1 MFNHFSPECTLP
13 SNETYSG
20 FVSGPNARSTLNIVW
35 SCISIIILSTWS
47 ILHLDVPAH
56 VTPTK
61 KREKFCRAVY
71 LLWRKIF
78 WMGLKLFSPEFAATG
93 CARKI
98 FATRSNSAELE
109 RLARIDG
116 VPWSL
121 THTILVDMG
130 GIALRFPASHNYTS
144 ASTDTSDLI
153 SESAGVSRETSASY
167 PVSGDQVPEFIQKF
181 SRRQELIAKLCG
193 KIPWSLYKPHVQ
205 HAITMNESSTISKSI
220 LKDVAALS
228 GNIWILDSKQLKI
241 AREKKLI
248 TKMPNITEQDINDK
262 SKSDGLVK
270 LIAILQVLWLVIQLI
285 ARAIQN
291 LPFTQLE
298 ITTFAFAATAII
310 IYSIDFIKPKDLN
323 VPFYVSVSKEVEYEH
338 FVEIAQAAP
347 FAYVQG
353 KRYYMP
359 TSTIHDLFTYKKPLE
374 PEGRC
379 MVCEFCK
386 RCKRCKWCRTP
397 KIQAGESAEH
407 TRDLNC
413 RKCKKFRLSPR
424 KADIYSLL
432 IGFFSATSFGGV
444 HLFAWNNQFP
454 TEIEQLLWR
463 ISALMTI
470 ALPYIYICTH
480 LPFIGK
486 PVKKIRTDTRRGMR
500 IGLFCIAVCYVPCRL
515 FLLAESFRSLY
526 YLPPEA
532 FKSTWAGN
540 FPHLG

>member
-1 MFNHFSPECTLP
+1 MFNRFSPECTLP
-13 SNETYSG
+13 SNETFSG
-20 FVSGPNARSTLNIVW
+20 FVSGPNARSTLSIVW

-56 VTPTK
+56 VTPKT
-61 KREKFCRAVY
+61 FGQSICRSVY

-98 FATRSNSAELE
+98 FATRSNSAELQ

-116 VPWSL
+116 VIWSL

-130 GIALRFPASHNYTS
+130 GIALRFPDPPNRTLTGEDIPTAAPRPEPVTES
-144 ASTDTSDLI
+144 ASEAEITN
-153 SESAGVSRETSASY
+153 
-167 PVSGDQVPEFIQKF
+167 FIERF
-181 SRRQELIAKLCG
+181 CRRQELIAWYCG
-193 KIPWSLYKPHVQ
+193 KIPWKLHGPHN
-205 HAITMNESSTISKSI
+205 HFARMMMRDPDLPISI
-220 LKDVAALS
+220 RKDVAALA
-228 GNIWILDSKQLKI
+228 GNIWILDSIQLKI
-241 AREKKLI
+241 ARQKGI
-248 TKMPNITEQDINDK
+248 IKMPNITEQEINDK

-285 ARAIQN
+285 ARSIQN

-298 ITTFAFAATAII
+298 ITTAAFAATAII
-310 IYSIDFIKPKDLN
+310 IYCIDFIKPKDVN
-323 VPFYVSVSKEVEYEH
+323 IPFYVDVSEKVIVQYRD

-359 TSTIHDLFTYKKPLE
+359 TSTIHDLFKYQKPLE
-374 PEGRC
+374 PNGKCKEGLCDR
-379 MVCEFCK
+379 CK
-386 RCKRCKWCRTP
+386 RCKRCKWCRMRVD
-397 KIQAGESAEH
+397 ESAEDEKH
-407 TRDLNC
+407 QKC
-413 RKCKKFRLSPR
+413 WKCKKFRLSPLA
-424 KADIYSLL
+424 ADIYSLL

-454 TEIEQLLWR
+454 TKVEQLLWR

-470 ALPYIYICTH
+470 LLPYIYISTH
-480 LPFIGK
+480 LPFLGK
-486 PVKKIRTDTRRGMR
+486 PVKDIRADTRRGMR

-515 FLLAESFRSLY
+515 FLLTESFRSLY

-532 FKSTWAGN
+532 FISTWAGD

>member
-298 ITTFAFAATAII
+298 ITTVAFAATAII

-353 KRYYMP
+353 KR
-359 TSTIHDLFTYKKPLE
+359 
-374 PEGRC
+374 
-379 MVCEFCK
+379 
-386 RCKRCKWCRTP
+386 
-397 KIQAGESAEH
+397 Q
-407 TRDLNC
+407 
-413 RKCKKFRLSPR
+413 
-424 KADIYSLL
+424 ADIYSLL

>member
-1 MFNHFSPECTLP
+1 MFNRFSPECTLP

-130 GIALRFPASHNYTS
+130 GIALRFPVSPKYTS
-144 ASTDTSDLI
+144 ASTDTSERI
-153 SESAGVSRETSASY
+153 SESAGVSRETSASS

-181 SRRQELIAKLCG
+181 SRRQELISKLCG

-205 HAITMNESSTISKSI
+205 HAITMKESSTIPKSI
-220 LKDVAALS
+220 RKDVAALS
-228 GNIWILDSKQLKI
+228 GNIWILDSMQLKI

-248 TKMPNITEQDINDK
+248 KKMPNITEQEINDK

-298 ITTFAFAATAII
+298 ITTVAFAATAII

-323 VPFYVSVSKEVEYEH
+323 VPFYVSVSKEVEYED

-353 KRYYMP
+353 KR
-359 TSTIHDLFTYKKPLE
+359 
-374 PEGRC
+374 
-379 MVCEFCK
+379 
-386 RCKRCKWCRTP
+386 
-397 KIQAGESAEH
+397 
-407 TRDLNC
+407 
-413 RKCKKFRLSPR
+413 LSPR

-432 IGFFSATSFGGV
+432 IGFLSATSFGGV

-470 ALPYIYICTH
+470 ALPYIYI
-480 LPFIGK
+480 LK
-486 PVKKIRTDTRRGMR
+486 DIRTGTRRGMR